1 MDGNFF
7 RVGTFSEW
15 QLFPGGNFYLT
26 ATFSGRQLFPGC
38 NFFRISITS

>member
-7 RVGTFSEW
+7 PVATFSKW
-15 QLFPGGNFYLT
+15 QLFPGGNFFLT

>member
-1 MDGNFF
+1 MDGNFI
-7 RVGTFSEW
+7 RVATFSEW
-15 QLFPGGNFYLT
+15 QLFPGGNFFLT

>member
-7 RVGTFSEW
+7 RVATFSKW
-15 QLFPGGNFYLT
+15 QLFPGGNFFLT